1 MSDFSDNLCYDILIQ
16 ALLFDNF
23 LVNLQC
29 NYDQFFWLF
38 LNVILFTTDY
48 FCHCL
53 DVKHVFK

>member
-16 ALLFDNF
+16 ALVCDNF
-23 LVNLQC
+23 LVNLQW

-48 FCHCL
+48 FCHYL